1 MPTIRSPAND
11 ERNGPDRNGQ
21 CMVHAAA
28 CRHLWVDWIVNYTN
42 YDVSTITEDII
53 DMCAATSIHSIA
65 SIITILDGV
74 GCPITTVYG
83 DIIHNTSFSI
93 H

>member
-1 MPTIRSPAND
+1 MMRGMAQIEMASGA
-11 ERNGPDRNGQ
+11 
-21 CMVHAAA
+21 CS
-28 CRHLWVDWIVNYTN
+28 CRHLWIDWIVNYTN

-65 SIITILDGV
+65 SIITTLDGV
-74 GCPITTVYG
+74 GCPITTNVYD
-83 DIIHNTSFSI
+83 DIIHNTLFSI